1 MKSNWSKHKPTMFPP
16 AAFYLMAL
24 VALVIVFIMEDLG
37 SKIADVFRVE
47 DSEVARDAGDSEITG
62 RILVGGDSL
71 PVGYG
76 GDVFVVSNQA
86 DVAAVASEPME
97 IKAGQT
103 WVRYDED
110 PFTDMPYRTNHVL
123 AISNGYVKYKNCYGD
138 ESVSTEWF
146 FQIDSTLKEV
156 K

>member
-16 AAFYLMAL
+16 SAFYLMAL

-47 DSEVARDAGDSEITG
+47 DSEVA
-62 RILVGGDSL
+62 
-71 PVGYG
+71 
-76 GDVFVVSNQA
+76 
-86 DVAAVASEPME
+86 AVASEPTE

-103 WVRYDED
+103 WVYYSCD
-110 PFTDMPYRTNHVL
+110 PFSKMPYQTNYVI
-123 AISNGYVKYKNCYGD
+123 AVSNGYVKYKNCYGD
-138 ESVSTEWF
+138 ENVSTEWF